1 MAAVNRSSIACLG
14 LALACASKPADES
27 VASDPVAEPVL
38 FVEASPAPERASG
51 TESSEAT
58 GSTEQDRERAKQL
71 YQSGVEHFEA
81 GDLASALEQFEQ
93 AYQLAPLPA
102 LRFNIARTREQ
113 LGDTAGACATH
124 AELLADP
131 QADDRLREA
140 ALQAIT
146 RLGC

>member
-1 MAAVNRSSIACLG
+1 VAAVNRSSIACLG

-38 FVEASPAPERASG
+38 FVEASPAPERASV
-51 TESSEAT
+51 TEAS